1 MQNKHILLLAAL
13 LVVFYGVFYYSS
25 EATIKKYYN
34 SLITTSNNI
43 FSESNNNNITIN
55 EISSFIPSRE
65 FPEVVTKAKR
75 IIENIDELK
84 FTPSNLPI
92 SIFDGCNLPEF
103 DPFNNDAIK
112 VIFTKC

>member
-25 EATIKKYYN
+25 EAIIKNYYN
-34 SLITTSNNI
+34 SIINTSNI
-43 FSESNNNNITIN
+43 FSESNNN
-55 EISSFIPSRE
+55 ISDSGIDNFIPNRE
-65 FPEVVTKAKR
+65 SPQVVTKARR

-84 FTPSNLPI
+84 FTPSNLQI

-103 DPFNNDAIK
+103 DPFNNDAIQ